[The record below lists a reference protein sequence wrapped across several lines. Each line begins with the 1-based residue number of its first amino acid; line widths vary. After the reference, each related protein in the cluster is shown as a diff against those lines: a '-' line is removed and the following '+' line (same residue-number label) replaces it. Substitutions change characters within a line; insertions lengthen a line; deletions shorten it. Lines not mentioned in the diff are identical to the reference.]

1 MKIVIKTQRDR
12 CRAIHEI
19 THAPQGWLLII
30 KPAPQRAQFKREVLI
45 AVRDAKAGAPCDAHD
60 DLVAALQTIVTE
72 TMAYPP
78 VKPYSTDSHLPPKFL
93 DAARAALAKA
103 GAA

>member
-30 KPAPQRAQFKREVLI
+30 KPVPQRAQFKREVLI
-45 AVRDAKAGAPCDAHD
+45 AVRDAKAGAA
-60 DLVAALQTIVTE
+60 
-72 TMAYPP
+72 
-78 VKPYSTDSHLPPKFL
+78 
-93 DAARAALAKA
+93 
-103 GAA
+103 